1 MRTLRNVAIIAAI
14 AALVAFLPGGGRAA
28 SAFEA
33 ALWAAF
39 AAGISYLGLRL
50 YRDRRMTIQSLG
62 TRHRALLYTG
72 IGLAVF
78 AWAARARMW
87 ETGIGELGWFLIIG
101 FIAYAV
107 MEVYRHSR
115 TY

>member
-14 AALVAFLPGGGRAA
+14 AALVEFLPGGGRAA

-39 AAGISYLGLRL
+39 AAGIGYLGLRL

-62 TRHRALLYTG
+62 TRHRALLYSG